1 MPESQCQ
8 METKPLAIHPCGD
21 KNCPAH
27 WLAQD
32 WERVSV
38 LEPVGSRLSW
48 AWAVLA
54 SQEEE
59 LMATMD
65 TDLIAVTDTQ
75 GAPCSPLLGAGS
87 AVPRNWKYAPEP
99 GAQGRLCA
107 YDGCL
112 LVTHCHVGP
121 VTSNLLTGR
130 SLLTRS
136 SRHKSFSA
144 KSILAAIPLAF
155 GH

>member
-1 MPESQCQ
+1 MYCKTSDGHVVPESQCQ

-99 GAQGRLCA
+99 GHRAGSVPMMA
-107 YDGCL
+107 VCL
-112 LVTHCHVGP
+112 SPTVTLGQ
-121 VTSNLLTGR
+121 
-130 SLLTRS
+130 SLPICSQADRC
-136 SRHKSFSA
+136 
-144 KSILAAIPLAF
+144 
-155 GH
+155 